1 MVNLNIKKS
10 KRIII
15 LLSLTLMLSI
25 TVFTPKLFNFSSD
38 SSLTDMDVPDDPIVI
53 DNIKTASYSTDYGN
67 SGENLNI
74 SLHQSKIDVG
84 TPLFE
89 INNASDSNNNTFSI
103 DSPYEATFNS
113 TISEIYI
120 ENIYAPNKSITF
132 EDDLSNFQDIYG
144 ERYAASI
151 TIEGDG
157 YLENISVFLDND
169 VDTYN
174 SSIDLEIYR
183 SIWDSGNSMY
193 KPSTKYSTLITGIEI
208 YNFTDW
214 FTVMNLHEFLDASDT
229 NNNTFFI
236 TLKDNN
242 DDTDWYLDLD
252 SGVTSIDKVDDIDC
266 WYEDPPGT
274 WNILVVS
281 QKVDLSLKCDF
292 SPLAN
297 IPKPSEIGLKVN
309 NTAVGDKVAGEGNV
323 TITQDFSNL
332 PSELEYEL
340 TAEWWDVSCNITKIQ
355 ANYTKNDLKSDTSFT
370 VQGSGLDINW
380 NTTKNGGLNFFD
392 SDFNNYRI
400 NFTVPANWENLQTFN
415 GTGNNKTDDTS
426 LGPVIG
432 GYRTLQI
439 TNAGNGTYWFINGT
453 SNNLLQRIHTSVSAI
468 EKDTVNYTDTVSFIA
483 NFTEPIIDGNINLT
497 VYSPSPGYY
506 LNHSYANNSIVVNSL
521 IPLEDWTISDNAT
534 DNYGIYKIQVYW
546 NNGTAA
552 GFLEKDLTIMAVTDL
567 KLISPQS
574 GQEYLGGEF
583 FNITLYYNDTGYNQ
597 GNRGITSATLIEDSG
612 SLPAPSTNA
621 TDGYYIYSLNTSDFA
636 FGWNTINFEASK
648 QYYNNATTDFTF
660 YLRINTTIDPSN
672 TKDFGDVI
680 KGQNRTYNF
689 NYADINLNPIQG
701 ANLSIVTLPTGFS
714 ALLSEDGGT
723 PGNYSI
729 ELDTSGVTAS
739 VIPYTCIFNIT
750 APRNETQYIT
760 LTLTVTI
767 AQTEIDI
774 ISKDDIIVQKDRLN
788 QTILFSFNNSDINE
802 GISGLDVSN
811 ITVIDNQTLL
821 PRPSNKI
828 WLYTTATEG
837 EYILNV
843 SVYDLTSG
851 WIQLEINASLLPNYN
866 YSTASFNF
874 YLRGNTT
881 KINLISLADI
891 DGEGI
896 LTGIG
901 KNFSCF
907 IQLDLYIIL
916 NITDVDNGD
925 KLLTGLA
932 EFYRIDYTQIGNSSN
947 SGNLGENLNYVSN
960 TYRGDI
966 DTSILANVGTYSI
979 NITIKLPNYEEAT
992 YSFNLT
998 LKAKY
1003 IVNITVI
1010 DKPTEIT
1017 AGDSF
1022 NITLGFEYFN
1032 GTDWLTLVDANVRIV
1047 PYFDGSPATPTS
1059 YFPTDS
1065 SGEVF
1070 ITVFSRADAK
1080 NMTLVVELQDS
1091 YYHVG
1096 DTLDIS
1102 DIILKARDSG
1112 LSLEDFIPYL
1122 IIIGAVLA
1130 VAGGSIGIYK
1140 GVVVPKKREKSRV
1153 LKEVKTIFDDA
1164 INLEHILVLYKA
1176 SGTCVFFKSFG
1187 TEGIDPELISGF
1199 ISAICSFGR
1208 DLASQEELNEI
1219 SYGDKM
1225 LLLSD
1230 GEHIRVALVLSKK
1243 ASIILRKNLMDFINV
1258 FEKSYEKELPN
1269 WRGQLNVF
1277 RNAGPII
1284 DEVLSTSIIL
1294 PHEITYKFSNVKS
1307 LKNPHSKD
1315 VLKVANNL
1323 MKDSDRNFF
1332 FIATLLKEATENTNK
1347 DTAEIFMGIKELR
1360 DKKILVPIEIGTIE
1374 AQPISQQELAL
1385 INQKVSG
1392 LVNLTQEEKQK
1403 LVNDLAQM
1411 GAAEREAY
1419 FVSLAKQHEIVS
1431 APIEE
1436 RPGVALIDNAKS
1448 AKKEIGKLKKIAK
1461 TARKEKDYDRS
1472 INISQN
1478 AIKIAINWEL
1488 SGELEQLNELVRSTK
1503 IEDLRIKMKTLEK
1516 EAKLAAKE
1524 ENYNEAAQ
1532 KYKMSSKIASEIF
1545 KLGGTEMT
1553 KEVKRLSNKSKEY
1566 EKLI

>member
-1 MVNLNIKKS
+1 MVNLNIRKS
-10 KRIII
+10 KRIIF

-25 TVFTPKLFNFSSD
+25 TAFNPNLFNFSSD
-38 SSLTDMDVPDDPIVI
+38 SSLTDIDIPDDPIVI
-53 DNIKTASYSTDYGN
+53 DNIKTASYSSDYGN

-74 SLHQSKIDVG
+74 SLHQSKTDVG

-89 INNASDSNNNTFSI
+89 ITNASDSNNNTFSM

-113 TISEIYI
+113 TISEIYV

-183 SIWDSGNSMY
+183 STWDSGNSMY
-193 KPSTKYSTLITGIEI
+193 KPSTQYSTLLTGIEI
-208 YNFTDW
+208 YNYTGW
-214 FTVMNLHEFLDASDT
+214 YTVTNLHEFLDVSDT

-252 SGVTSIDKVDDIDC
+252 SGVTSIDGTDDIDC

-370 VQGSGLDINW
+370 VPGSGLDINW
-380 NTTKNGGLNFFD
+380 NTTRNGGLNFFD

-415 GTGNNKTDDTS
+415 GTGSNKTDDTS
-426 LGPVIG
+426 LGPAVG
-432 GYRTLQI
+432 GYRALQI
-439 TNAGNGTYWFINGT
+439 INAGNGTYWFINGT
-453 SNNLLQRIHTSVSAI
+453 SNNLLQKIHTSVSSI

-497 VYSPSPGYY
+497 VYSPAPGYHD
-506 LNHSYANNSIVVNSL
+506 NHTYANNSIVTNSQV
-521 IPLEDWTISDNAT
+521 PLQDWTISDNAT
-534 DNYGIYKIQVYW
+534 DNYGIYKVQVYW

-552 GFLEKDLTIMAVTDL
+552 GFLEKDLTIMAITDL
-567 KLISPQS
+567 KLISPSS
-574 GQEYLGGEF
+574 GEEYFGGEIF
-583 FNITLYYNDTGYNQ
+583 DIALFYNDSGYNQ
-597 GNRGITSATLIEDSG
+597 GNRGITSATLTEDSG
-612 SLPAPSTNA
+612 SLSGPTTNG
-621 TDGYYIYSLNTSDFA
+621 TDGYYIYSLNTSDYV

-672 TKDFGDVI
+672 TKDFGNVI
-680 KGQNRTYNF
+680 KGEKRTYNF
-689 NYADINLNPIQG
+689 TYEDINLNPIQG
-701 ANLSIVTLPTGFS
+701 ATLSEVNIPTGFGIS
-714 ALLSEDGGT
+714 LSEVGGT

-729 ELDTSGVTAS
+729 ELDTSDVTAS

-750 APRNETQYIT
+750 APRNQTQYIN

-774 ISKDDIIVQKDRLN
+774 ISKDDIIIQKDGLN
-788 QTILFSFNNSDINE
+788 QTILFSFNNSDINK

-811 ITVIDNQTLL
+811 VTVIDNQTLL
-821 PRPSNKI
+821 PRPSI

-843 SVYDLTSG
+843 SVSNLISG
-851 WIQLEINASLLPNYN
+851 WIELEINASLPPNYN
-866 YSTASFNF
+866 YSTASFSF

-881 KINLISLADI
+881 QINLISFEDSG
-891 DGEGI
+891 GEGI

-901 KNFSCF
+901 NNYSCF
-907 IQLDLYIIL
+907 IERDLYTIL
-916 NITDVDNGD
+916 NITDFDSGDN
-925 KLLTGLA
+925 LLTGDA
-932 EFYRIDYTQIGNSSN
+932 EFYRIDYAQIGNSSN
-947 SGNLGENLNYVSN
+947 SGTLGHTLDFVILSN
-960 TYRGDI
+960 TYRGNI
-966 DTSILANVGTYSI
+966 VTSNLANTGSYSI
-979 NITIKLPNYEEAT
+979 NITIKLSNYEEAT

-1003 IVNITVI
+1003 IVSITVI
-1010 DKPTEIT
+1010 DKPLEIT

-1032 GTDWLTLVDANVRIV
+1032 GTDWLNLVGANVRIV

-1070 ITVFSRADAK
+1070 IPILSRADAK

-1102 DIILKARDSG
+1102 DINVKAPDSG
-1112 LSLEDFIPYL
+1112 LALEDFIPYL
-1122 IIIGAVLA
+1122 IIIGAALA

-1140 GVVVPKKREKSRV
+1140 GVIVPKKREKSRV

-1176 SGTCVFFKSFG
+1176 SGTCVYFKSFG

-1230 GEHIRVALVLSKK
+1230 GDYIRVALVLSKK
-1243 ASIILRKNLMDFINV
+1243 ASIILRKNLKDFINV
-1258 FEKSYEKELPN
+1258 FEKSYENELPN
-1269 WRGQLNVF
+1269 WRGQLNAF

-1294 PHEITYKFSNVKS
+1294 PHEITYKFSNVKA
-1307 LKNPHSKD
+1307 LKNPHSKE
-1315 VLKVANNL
+1315 VLKVANTL

-1332 FIATLLKEATENTNK
+1332 FIATLLKEATEKTNK

-1360 DKKILVPIEIGTIE
+1360 DKKILVPIEIGAIE

-1385 INQKVSG
+1385 INQKVAG
-1392 LVNLTQEEKQK
+1392 LVNLSQEEKQK

-1419 FVSLAKQHEIVS
+1419 FVSLTEQHEIVS

-1436 RPGVALIDNAKS
+1436 KPGAALIDNAKG

-1461 TARKEKDYDRS
+1461 TARKEKDYDKS

-1478 AIKIAINWEL
+1478 AIRIATTWEL